1 MNKIV
6 YDMDTIKFISAF
18 QGLTGTTV
26 RDCIV
31 SENSLLFIVQEGEIG
46 KAIGKN
52 AENVRRLAN
61 GFKRKIKIVE
71 FSADLL
77 KFIKNIVQPLKI
89 AEIEEREGTVF
100 ITAPDLQTRGYLIGR
115 GGSSLRQLEET
126 VKRHFEIKEIKVM

>member
-6 YDMDTIKFISAF
+6 YDMDTIKFISSF
-18 QGLTGTTV
+18 QSLTKTTV
-26 RDCIV
+26 KDCIV
-31 SENSLLFIVQEGEIG
+31 SENSLLFIVPEGEIG

-77 KFIKNIVQPLKI
+77 KFIKNAVQPLKI
-89 AEIEEREGTVF
+89 AEIEERDGTVF
-100 ITAPDLQTRGYLIGR
+100 MTAPDLQTRGYLIGR
-115 GGSSLRQLEET
+115 GGSSLRQLEEI
-126 VKRHFEIKEIKVM
+126 VKRHVEIKEIKVM

>member
-6 YDMDTIKFISAF
+6 YDMDTIKFISSF
-18 QGLTGTTV
+18 QSLTKTTV
-26 RDCIV
+26 KDCIV
-31 SENSLLFIVQEGEIG
+31 SENSLLFIVPEGEIG

-77 KFIKNIVQPLKI
+77 KFIKNAVQPLKI
-89 AEIEEREGTVF
+89 AEIEERDGTVF
-100 ITAPDLQTRGYLIGR
+100 MTAPDLQTRGYLIGR
-115 GGSSLRQLEET
+115 GGSSLRQLEEI